1 MELRHLRYFTA
12 VVEFKGYREASRRL
26 HIAQPSISQAVSD
39 LEDELGL
46 KLFSR
51 TGRNARLRSEGE
63 IFYAD
68 AVRILQQAETAILTA
83 KRAAQG
89 EVGRLSI
96 GFIGSATLSF
106 LPDLIRRYKL
116 EYPDVK
122 LVLHDLYPV
131 ELDQACDRGEIDI
144 AITRTL
150 SLERSKNRQSR
161 VLLRDPLVAVL
172 PRSRKL
178 KRKKI
183 RLADLANERFI
194 LFHRQGAPGVF
205 DTIVGACRSQGF
217 SPRVDNEPN
226 SMQTILSLVE
236 AEEGVAIVP
245 ASTSNLRSNGVQFVR
260 LVPDL
265 YLDLIVAWQLGETSV
280 VVRTFLD
287 FLSANADAI
296 RAKTELALSSI
307 ARIKSSRSR
316 RRVMWRGD
324 RDASCTS

>member
-12 VVEFKGYREASRRL
+12 VVECNGYREASRRL
-26 HIAQPSISQAVSD
+26 HIAQPSISEAVSD

-51 TGRNARLRSEGE
+51 THRNARVTAEGE

-89 EVGRLSI
+89 KIGKLAI

-116 EYPDVK
+116 EYPNVK
-122 LVLHDLYPV
+122 LSLHDLYPV
-131 ELDQACDRGEIDI
+131 ELDKACDRGEIDI

-161 VLLRDPLVAVL
+161 VLLRDPLVAVF
-172 PRSRKL
+172 PRSRKV
-178 KRKKI
+178 KSKKI

-194 LFHRQGAPGVF
+194 LFHRQGAPAVF

-217 SPRVDNEPN
+217 SPRVENEPN
-226 SMQTILSLVE
+226 SMQTTLSLVE
-236 AEEGVAIVP
+236 AEEGIAIVP

-265 YLDLIVAWQLGETSV
+265 YLDLIVAWQLGEPSV
-280 VVRTFLD
+280 VVRGFLD
-287 FLSANADAI
+287 FLSANADSI
-296 RAKTELALSSI
+296 RAKAELALSSI
-307 ARIKSSRSR
+307 ARIKS
-316 RRVMWRGD
+316 
-324 RDASCTS
+324 

>member
-12 VVEFKGYREASRRL
+12 VVECKGYREASRRL

-51 TGRNARLRSEGE
+51 TGRNARLRPEGE

-68 AVRILQQAETAILTA
+68 AVRILQLSETAIVTA
-83 KRAAQG
+83 KRTGQG
-89 EVGRLSI
+89 KVGRLSI

-116 EYPDVK
+116 EYPNVK
-122 LVLHDLYPV
+122 LALHDLYPV
-131 ELDQACDRGEIDI
+131 EMDKACDKGEIDI
-144 AITRTL
+144 AITRAL
-150 SLERSKNRQSR
+150 SPERSKNLQSR

-178 KRKKI
+178 TLKSKRI

-194 LFHRQGAPGVF
+194 LFHRKGAPVVF

-217 SPRVDNEPN
+217 SPRVENEPN

-245 ASTSNLRSNGVQFVR
+245 ASTSNLRSNGVRFVQ

-265 YLDLIVAWQLGETSV
+265 YLDLIAVWPLGEPSV
-280 VVRTFLD
+280 VLRTFLD
-287 FLSANADAI
+287 FLGANADAI
-296 RAKTELALSSI
+296 RAKAELALSSI
-307 ARIKSSRSR
+307 ERIKS
-316 RRVMWRGD
+316 
-324 RDASCTS
+324 

>member
-1 MELRHLRYFTA
+1 MSYVPITLIGSAYQMELRHLRYFTA
-12 VVEFKGYREASRRL
+12 VVECKGYREASRRL
-26 HIAQPSISQAVSD
+26 HITQPSISQAVSD

-51 TGRNARLRSEGE
+51 VGRNARLRPEGE
-63 IFYAD
+63 MFYAD
-68 AVRILQQAETAILTA
+68 AVRILQQSETAILSA

-89 EVGRLSI
+89 KVGRLSI

-116 EYPDVK
+116 QYPNVK
-122 LVLHDLYPV
+122 LALHDLYPV

-144 AITRTL
+144 AITRPL

-161 VLLRDPLVAVL
+161 VLLRDPLIAVF

-178 KRKKI
+178 KLRSKKV
-183 RLADLANERFI
+183 RLADLADERFI
-194 LFHRQGAPGVF
+194 LFHRKGAPVVF

-217 SPRVDNEPN
+217 SPRVENEPN

-245 ASTSNLRSNGVQFVR
+245 ASISNLRSNGVQFAR
-260 LVPDL
+260 LLPDL
-265 YLDLIVAWQLGETSV
+265 YLDLIVAWQLGEPSV
-280 VVRTFLD
+280 VVRGFLD
-287 FLSANADAI
+287 FLSANSDSI
-296 RAKTELALSSI
+296 RAKAELALSTI
-307 ARIKSSRSR
+307 
-316 RRVMWRGD
+316 D
-324 RDASCTS
+324 RTQS

>member
-12 VVEFKGYREASRRL
+12 VVDCKGYREASRQL
-26 HIAQPSISQAVSD
+26 HIAQPSISEAVSD
-39 LEDELGL
+39 LEHELGL

-51 TGRNARLRSEGE
+51 THRNARVTPEGE

-68 AVRILQQAETAILTA
+68 AVRVLQLAEPAILTA

-89 EVGRLSI
+89 KVGRLSI

-116 EYPDVK
+116 EYPNVK
-122 LVLHDLYPV
+122 LALHDLYPV
-131 ELDQACDRGEIDI
+131 ELDQACDRSEIDI
-144 AITRTL
+144 AITRAL
-150 SLERSKNRQSR
+150 SLEGSKNRQSR

-178 KRKKI
+178 KSKKT
-183 RLADLANERFI
+183 RLADLANERFV

-217 SPRVDNEPN
+217 SPRVENEPN

-260 LVPDL
+260 LVPDTL
-265 YLDLIVAWQLGETSV
+265 YLDLIVAWPLGEPSV
-280 VVRTFLD
+280 VLRTFLD

-296 RAKTELALSSI
+296 RAKAELALSSI
-307 ARIKSSRSR
+307 ARIK
-316 RRVMWRGD
+316 
-324 RDASCTS
+324 A

>member
-12 VVEFKGYREASRRL
+12 VVECKGYREASRRL

-51 TGRNARLRSEGE
+51 TGRNARLRPEGE

-83 KRAAQG
+83 RRAAQG
-89 EVGRLSI
+89 KVGRLSI

-116 EYPDVK
+116 EYPNVK
-122 LVLHDLYPV
+122 LALHDLYPV

-178 KRKKI
+178 KLKSKKI

-194 LFHRQGAPGVF
+194 LFHRKGAPTAF
-205 DTIVGACRSQGF
+205 DTIVGACLSQGF
-217 SPRVDNEPN
+217 SPRVENEPN

-236 AEEGVAIVP
+236 ADEGVAIVP
-245 ASTSNLRSNGVQFVR
+245 ASTSILRSNGVRFVR

-265 YLDLIVAWQLGETSV
+265 YLDLIAVWPLGEPSAV
-280 VVRTFLD
+280 LRTFLD

-296 RAKTELALSSI
+296 RAKAELALSTI
-307 ARIKSSRSR
+307 ARIKS
-316 RRVMWRGD
+316 
-324 RDASCTS
+324 

>member
-12 VVEFKGYREASRRL
+12 VVECKGYREAARRL
-26 HIAQPSISQAVSD
+26 HIAQPSISEAVSD

-51 TGRNARLRSEGE
+51 THRNARLTPEGE
-63 IFYAD
+63 IFYED
-68 AVRILQQAETAILTA
+68 AVHVLQQAETAILTA
-83 KRAAQG
+83 KLAAQG
-89 EVGRLSI
+89 KVGKLSI

-116 EYPDVK
+116 EHPNVK
-122 LVLHDLYPV
+122 LALHDLYPV
-131 ELDQACDRGEIDI
+131 DLDKACDRGEIDI

-150 SLERSKNRQSR
+150 SLERSKNRQSK

-172 PRSRKL
+172 PRSRNL
-178 KRKKI
+178 KSKKI

-205 DTIVGACRSQGF
+205 DTIIGACRSQGF
-217 SPRVDNEPN
+217 SPRVENEPN

-245 ASTSNLRSNGVQFVR
+245 ASISNLRSNGVQFIR
-260 LVPDL
+260 LVPDV
-265 YLDLIVAWQLGETSV
+265 YLDLIAAWQLGEPSV
-280 VVRTFLD
+280 VLRTFLD
-287 FLSANADAI
+287 FLAANTDAI
-296 RAKTELALSSI
+296 REKAESALSSI
-307 ARIKSSRSR
+307 SRMAR
-316 RRVMWRGD
+316 
-324 RDASCTS
+324 

>member
-12 VVEFKGYREASRRL
+12 VVECKGYREASRRL

-39 LEDELGL
+39 LEDEIGL

-51 TGRNARLRSEGE
+51 TGRNARLMPEGE
-63 IFYAD
+63 TFYAD
-68 AVRILQQAETAILTA
+68 AVRILQEAQTAILTA

-89 EVGRLSI
+89 KVGRLSI
-96 GFIGSATLSF
+96 GFIGPTTLSF

-116 EYPDVK
+116 EYPNVK
-122 LVLHDLYPV
+122 LALHDLYPV

-150 SLERSKNRQSR
+150 SPERSRNRQSR
-161 VLLRDPLVAVL
+161 VLLHDPLVAVL
-172 PRSRKL
+172 PQSRKL
-178 KRKKI
+178 KSKKI

-194 LFHRQGAPGVF
+194 LFHRKGAPGVF
-205 DTIVGACRSQGF
+205 DTIVGACQSQGF
-217 SPRVDNEPN
+217 SPRVETEPN
-226 SMQTILSLVE
+226 SMQTILFLVE
-236 AEEGVAIVP
+236 ADEGVAIVP

-265 YLDLIVAWQLGETSV
+265 YLDLIVAWQLGESSV

-296 RAKTELALSSI
+296 REKAKLALFSI
-307 ARIKSSRSR
+307 ARIKS
-316 RRVMWRGD
+316 
-324 RDASCTS
+324 

>member
-12 VVEFKGYREASRRL
+12 VVDCKGYREASRQL
-26 HIAQPSISQAVSD
+26 HIAQPSISEAVSD
-39 LEDELGL
+39 LEHELGL

-51 TGRNARLRSEGE
+51 THRNARVTREGE

-68 AVRILQQAETAILTA
+68 AVRVLQLAETAILTA

-89 EVGRLSI
+89 KVGRLSI

-116 EYPDVK
+116 EYPNVK
-122 LVLHDLYPV
+122 LELHDLYPV

-144 AITRTL
+144 AITRAL

-161 VLLRDPLVAVL
+161 VLLRDPLIAVL

-178 KRKKI
+178 KSKNKKI

-194 LFHRQGAPGVF
+194 LFHRKGAPAVF
-205 DTIVGACRSQGF
+205 DTIVGACRSHGF
-217 SPRVDNEPN
+217 SPRVENEPN

-245 ASTSNLRSNGVQFVR
+245 ASISNLRSKGVQFVR

-265 YLDLIVAWQLGETSV
+265 YLDLIAVWPLGEPSAV
-280 VVRTFLD
+280 LHTFLD
-287 FLSANADAI
+287 FLNANTEAI
-296 RAKTELALSSI
+296 RAKAELALSSI
-307 ARIKSSRSR
+307 ARLK
-316 RRVMWRGD
+316 
-324 RDASCTS
+324 A

>member
-12 VVEFKGYREASRRL
+12 VVECKGYREASRRL
-26 HIAQPSISQAVSD
+26 HIAQPSISEAVSD

-51 TGRNARLRSEGE
+51 AHRNARVTPEGE
-63 IFYAD
+63 IFYED

-83 KRAAQG
+83 KRAAEG
-89 EVGRLSI
+89 KVGRLSI

-116 EYPDVK
+116 EYPNVK
-122 LVLHDLYPV
+122 LALHDLYPA
-131 ELDQACDRGEIDI
+131 ELDKACDRGEIDI

-161 VLLRDPLVAVL
+161 VLLRDPLVAVV

-178 KRKKI
+178 KLKSKKI
-183 RLADLANERFI
+183 RLADLAKERFI

-217 SPRVDNEPN
+217 SPQVENEPN

-236 AEEGVAIVP
+236 ADEGVAIVR
-245 ASTSNLRSNGVQFVR
+245 ASISNLRSNGVQFVR

-265 YLDLIVAWQLGETSV
+265 HLDLIVAWSRGETSV
-280 VVRTFLD
+280 ILRTFLD
-287 FLSANADAI
+287 FLNANTDAI
-296 RAKTELALSSI
+296 RAKAELALSSI
-307 ARIKSSRSR
+307 ASSIRS
-316 RRVMWRGD
+316 
-324 RDASCTS
+324 

>member
-12 VVEFKGYREASRRL
+12 VVECKGYREASRRL

-51 TGRNARLRSEGE
+51 TGRNARLKPEGE

-89 EVGRLSI
+89 KVGRLSI

-116 EYPDVK
+116 EYPNVK
-122 LVLHDLYPV
+122 LALHELYPV
-131 ELDQACDRGEIDI
+131 ELDKACDRGEIDI

-161 VLLRDPLVAVL
+161 VLLRDPLVAVF

-178 KRKKI
+178 KSKKI

-217 SPRVDNEPN
+217 SPRVENEPN

-296 RAKTELALSSI
+296 RAKAELALSSI
-307 ARIKSSRSR
+307 ARIKS
-316 RRVMWRGD
+316 
-324 RDASCTS
+324 

>member
-12 VVEFKGYREASRRL
+12 VVECKGYREASRRL
-26 HIAQPSISQAVSD
+26 HVAQPSISQAVSG

-51 TGRNARLRSEGE
+51 TGRRARLRPEGE

-89 EVGRLSI
+89 QVGRLSI

-106 LPDLIRRYKL
+106 LPDLVRRYKL

-122 LVLHDLYPV
+122 LALHDLYPV
-131 ELDQACDRGEIDI
+131 ELDKACDRGEIDI

-161 VLLRDPLVAVL
+161 LLLRDPLVAAL

-178 KRKKI
+178 KSKNI
-183 RLADLANERFI
+183 RLADLANEPFI

-217 SPRVDNEPN
+217 SPRVENEPN

-260 LVPDL
+260 LAPDL
-265 YLDLIVAWQLGETSV
+265 YLDLIVAWQLGEPSV
-280 VVRTFLD
+280 VLRTFLD
-287 FLSANADAI
+287 FLNANADAI
-296 RAKTELALSSI
+296 RAKAELALSSI
-307 ARIKSSRSR
+307 AHMK
-316 RRVMWRGD
+316 
-324 RDASCTS
+324 A

>member
-12 VVEFKGYREASRRL
+12 VVECKGYREASRQL
-26 HIAQPSISQAVSD
+26 HIAQPSISEAVSD
-39 LEDELGL
+39 LEHELGL

-51 TGRNARLRSEGE
+51 THRNARVTPEGE

-68 AVRILQQAETAILTA
+68 AVRVLKLAETAILTA

-89 EVGRLSI
+89 KVGRLSI

-116 EYPDVK
+116 EYPNVK
-122 LVLHDLYPV
+122 LELHDLYPV

-144 AITRTL
+144 AITRAL
-150 SLERSKNRQSR
+150 SLEGSKNRQSR
-161 VLLRDPLVAVL
+161 VLLRDPLIAVL

-178 KRKKI
+178 KSKNKKI

-194 LFHRQGAPGVF
+194 LFHRKGAPAVF
-205 DTIVGACRSQGF
+205 DTIVGACRSHGF
-217 SPRVDNEPN
+217 SPRVENEPN

-245 ASTSNLRSNGVQFVR
+245 ASISNLRSKGVQFVR

-265 YLDLIVAWQLGETSV
+265 YLDLIAVWPLGEPSAV
-280 VVRTFLD
+280 LHTFLD
-287 FLSANADAI
+287 FLNANTEAI
-296 RAKTELALSSI
+296 RAKAELALSSI
-307 ARIKSSRSR
+307 ARMK
-316 RRVMWRGD
+316 
-324 RDASCTS
+324 A

>member
-12 VVEFKGYREASRRL
+12 VVECQGYRGASRRL

-51 TGRNARLRSEGE
+51 TGRNATVTPEGE

-68 AVRILQQAETAILTA
+68 AIRILQQAETAILTA

-116 EYPDVK
+116 EHPNVK
-122 LVLHDLYPV
+122 LTLHDLYPV
-131 ELDQACDRGEIDI
+131 ELDKACDRGEIDI
-144 AITRTL
+144 AITRPL
-150 SLERSKNRQSR
+150 SLERSKSRQSR
-161 VLLRDPLVAVL
+161 LLLHDPLIAVL

-178 KRKKI
+178 KNKKI
-183 RLADLANERFI
+183 RLAELADERFI
-194 LFHRQGAPGVF
+194 LFHRAGAPVVF
-205 DTIVGACRSQGF
+205 DTIVGACRSQDF
-217 SPRVDNEPN
+217 SPRVENEPN

-236 AEEGVAIVP
+236 AEEGVAVVP
-245 ASTSNLRSNGVQFVR
+245 ASISNLRSHGVRFVR

-265 YLDLIVAWQLGETSV
+265 YLDLIVAWQLGEPSA

-287 FLSANADAI
+287 FLNANTEAI
-296 RAKTELALSSI
+296 RAKAELALSSI
-307 ARIKSSRSR
+307 ARIKS
-316 RRVMWRGD
+316 
-324 RDASCTS
+324 

>member
-12 VVEFKGYREASRRL
+12 VVECQGYREASRRL
-26 HIAQPSISQAVSD
+26 HITQPSISQAVSD

-51 TGRNARLRSEGE
+51 TGRNARLRPEGE
-63 IFYAD
+63 MFYAD

-89 EVGRLSI
+89 KVGRLSI

-116 EYPDVK
+116 EYPNVK
-122 LVLHDLYPV
+122 LALHDLYPV

-144 AITRTL
+144 AITRNL
-150 SLERSKNRQSR
+150 SLERNKNRQLR
-161 VLLRDPLVAVL
+161 VLLRDPLVAVF
-172 PRSRKL
+172 PQSRKL
-178 KRKKI
+178 KLKNKKI

-194 LFHRQGAPGVF
+194 LFHRKGAPAVF
-205 DTIVGACRSQGF
+205 DTIVGACRSHGF
-217 SPRVDNEPN
+217 SPQVENEPN

-236 AEEGVAIVP
+236 ADEGVAIVP

-260 LVPDL
+260 LEPDL
-265 YLDLIVAWQLGETSV
+265 YLDLIAVWPLGEPSAV
-280 VVRTFLD
+280 LHTFLD
-287 FLSANADAI
+287 FLSANTDAI
-296 RAKTELALSSI
+296 RAKAELALSSI
-307 ARIKSSRSR
+307 ARIKS
-316 RRVMWRGD
+316 
-324 RDASCTS
+324 

>member
-12 VVEFKGYREASRRL
+12 VVECNGYREASRRL
-26 HIAQPSISQAVSD
+26 HIAQPSISEAVSD

-51 TGRNARLRSEGE
+51 THRNARVTAEGE

-83 KRAAQG
+83 KRAALG
-89 EVGRLSI
+89 KIGKLAI

-116 EYPDVK
+116 EYPNVK
-122 LVLHDLYPV
+122 LSLHDLYPV
-131 ELDQACDRGEIDI
+131 ELDKACDRGEIDI

-161 VLLRDPLVAVL
+161 VLLRDPLVAVF

-178 KRKKI
+178 KSKKI

-194 LFHRQGAPGVF
+194 LFHRQGAPAVF

-217 SPRVDNEPN
+217 SPRVENEPN
-226 SMQTILSLVE
+226 SMQTTLSLVE
-236 AEEGVAIVP
+236 AEEGIAIVP

-265 YLDLIVAWQLGETSV
+265 YLDLIVAWQLGEPSV
-280 VVRTFLD
+280 VVRGFLD
-287 FLSANADAI
+287 FLSANADSI
-296 RAKTELALSSI
+296 RAKAELALSSI
-307 ARIKSSRSR
+307 ARIKS
-316 RRVMWRGD
+316 
-324 RDASCTS
+324 

>member
-12 VVEFKGYREASRRL
+12 VVECKGYREASRRL
-26 HIAQPSISQAVSD
+26 HIAQPSISEAVSD
-39 LEDELGL
+39 LEHELGL
-46 KLFSR
+46 KLFLR
-51 TGRNARLRSEGE
+51 THRRARLTPEGE

-68 AVRILQQAETAILTA
+68 AIRTLQQAENAILTA

-89 EVGRLSI
+89 KVGRLSI

-116 EYPDVK
+116 EYPNVK
-122 LVLHDLYPV
+122 LALHDLYPV
-131 ELDQACDRGEIDI
+131 ELDKACDRGEIDV

-178 KRKKI
+178 KSKKI
-183 RLADLANERFI
+183 RLAALAGERFI

-205 DTIVGACRSQGF
+205 DTIVGACRSEGF
-217 SPRVDNEPN
+217 SPRVENEPN

-260 LVPDL
+260 LLPDSL
-265 YLDLIVAWQLGETSV
+265 YLDLVVAWPLGEPPV
-280 VVRTFLD
+280 VLRTFLD
-287 FLSANADAI
+287 FLSANEDAI
-296 RAKTELALSSI
+296 RAKAELVLDSI
-307 ARIKSSRSR
+307 ARSK
-316 RRVMWRGD
+316 
-324 RDASCTS
+324 A

>member
-1 MELRHLRYFTA
+1 VELRHLRYFTA
-12 VVEFKGYREASRRL
+12 VVECKGYREASRRL
-26 HIAQPSISQAVSD
+26 HIAQPSISEAVSD

-51 TGRNARLRSEGE
+51 AHRNARVTPEGK

-116 EYPDVK
+116 EYPNVK
-122 LVLHDLYPV
+122 LALHDLYPV
-131 ELDQACDRGEIDI
+131 ELDKACDRGEIDI

-161 VLLRDPLVAVL
+161 LLLRDPLVAVL

-178 KRKKI
+178 KRNKI

-205 DTIVGACRSQGF
+205 DTIVGACRAQGF
-217 SPRVDNEPN
+217 SPRVENEPN

-245 ASTSNLRSNGVQFVR
+245 ASISNLRSNGVQFVR

-265 YLDLIVAWQLGETSV
+265 HLDLIVAWSRGETSV
-280 VVRTFLD
+280 ILRTFLD
-287 FLSANADAI
+287 FLNANSDAI
-296 RAKTELALSSI
+296 RAKAELALSSI
-307 ARIKSSRSR
+307 ASSIRS
-316 RRVMWRGD
+316 
-324 RDASCTS
+324 

>member
-12 VVEFKGYREASRRL
+12 VVECKGYREASRQL
-26 HIAQPSISQAVSD
+26 HIAQPSISEAVSD

-46 KLFSR
+46 KLFLR
-51 TGRNARLRSEGE
+51 THRKARLTPEGE

-89 EVGRLSI
+89 KVGRLSI

-116 EYPDVK
+116 EYPNVK
-122 LVLHDLYPV
+122 LALHDLYPV
-131 ELDQACDRGEIDI
+131 ELDKACDIGEIDI

-150 SLERSKNRQSR
+150 SLERSKNLQSR

-217 SPRVDNEPN
+217 SPRVENEPN

-260 LVPDL
+260 LVPDSL
-265 YLDLIVAWQLGETSV
+265 YLDLIVAWPLGEPSV
-280 VVRTFLD
+280 VLRTFLD
-287 FLSANADAI
+287 FLSANAVAI
-296 RAKTELALSSI
+296 RAKAELALSSI
-307 ARIKSSRSR
+307 ARSKS
-316 RRVMWRGD
+316 
-324 RDASCTS
+324 

>member
-12 VVEFKGYREASRRL
+12 VVECKGYREASRRL
-26 HIAQPSISQAVSD
+26 HVAQPSISQAVSD

-51 TGRNARLRSEGE
+51 TGRSARLRPEGE

-89 EVGRLSI
+89 QVGRLSI

-106 LPDLIRRYKL
+106 LPDLVRRYKL

-122 LVLHDLYPV
+122 LALHDLYPV
-131 ELDQACDRGEIDI
+131 ELDKACDRGEIDI

-161 VLLRDPLVAVL
+161 LLLRDPLVAAL

-178 KRKKI
+178 KSKNI
-183 RLADLANERFI
+183 RLADLANEPFI

-217 SPRVDNEPN
+217 SPRVENEPN

-245 ASTSNLRSNGVQFVR
+245 ASTSNLRSNGVQFAR
-260 LVPDL
+260 LAPDL
-265 YLDLIVAWQLGETSV
+265 YLDLIVAWQLGEPSV
-280 VVRTFLD
+280 VLRTFLD
-287 FLSANADAI
+287 FLNANADAI
-296 RAKTELALSSI
+296 RAKAELALSSI
-307 ARIKSSRSR
+307 AHMK
-316 RRVMWRGD
+316 
-324 RDASCTS
+324 A

>member
-12 VVEFKGYREASRRL
+12 VVESKGYREASRRL

-51 TGRNARLRSEGE
+51 TGRNALLRPEGE

-89 EVGRLSI
+89 KVGRLSI

-116 EYPDVK
+116 EYPNVK
-122 LVLHDLYPV
+122 LALHDLYPV

-150 SLERSKNRQSR
+150 SLEGSKSRQSR

-178 KRKKI
+178 KSKKI

-194 LFHRQGAPGVF
+194 LFHRKGAPVVF
-205 DTIVGACRSQGF
+205 DTIVEACRSQGF
-217 SPRVDNEPN
+217 SPRVENEPN

-260 LVPDL
+260 LVPEL
-265 YLDLIVAWQLGETSV
+265 YLDLIVAWRLGEASAV
-280 VVRTFLD
+280 LRTFLD
-287 FLSANADAI
+287 FLTANSDAI
-296 RAKTELALSSI
+296 RAKAELALSSI
-307 ARIKSSRSR
+307 ARIKS
-316 RRVMWRGD
+316 
-324 RDASCTS
+324 

>member
-12 VVEFKGYREASRRL
+12 VVECKGYREASRRL

-51 TGRNARLRSEGE
+51 NGRNARLRPEGE

-68 AVRILQQAETAILTA
+68 AVRILQLAETAILTA

-89 EVGRLSI
+89 KVGRLSI
-96 GFIGSATLSF
+96 GFIGSATLAF

-116 EYPDVK
+116 VYPNVK
-122 LVLHDLYPV
+122 LALHDLYPV
-131 ELDQACDRGEIDI
+131 ELDKACDRGEIDI

-178 KRKKI
+178 KSKKI

-217 SPRVDNEPN
+217 SPRIENEPN

-260 LVPDL
+260 LAPDL
-265 YLDLIVAWQLGETSV
+265 YLDLIVAWQLGEPSV
-280 VVRTFLD
+280 VLRTFLD

-296 RAKTELALSSI
+296 RARAELALSSI
-307 ARIKSSRSR
+307 ARIKS
-316 RRVMWRGD
+316 
-324 RDASCTS
+324 

>member
-12 VVEFKGYREASRRL
+12 VVDCKGYREASRQL
-26 HIAQPSISQAVSD
+26 HIAQPSISEAVSD
-39 LEDELGL
+39 LEHELGL

-51 TGRNARLRSEGE
+51 THRNARVTPEGE

-68 AVRILQQAETAILTA
+68 AVRVLKLAETAILTA

-89 EVGRLSI
+89 KVGRLSI

-116 EYPDVK
+116 EYPNVK
-122 LVLHDLYPV
+122 LELHDLYPV

-144 AITRTL
+144 AITRAL

-161 VLLRDPLVAVL
+161 VLLRDPLIAVL

-178 KRKKI
+178 KSKNKKI

-194 LFHRQGAPGVF
+194 LFHRKGAPAVF
-205 DTIVGACRSQGF
+205 DTIVGACRSHGF
-217 SPRVDNEPN
+217 SPRVENEPN

-245 ASTSNLRSNGVQFVR
+245 ASISNLRSKGVQFVR
-260 LVPDL
+260 LEPDL
-265 YLDLIVAWQLGETSV
+265 YLDLIAVWPLGEPSAV
-280 VVRTFLD
+280 LHTFLD
-287 FLSANADAI
+287 FLNANTEAI
-296 RAKTELALSSI
+296 RAKAELALSSI
-307 ARIKSSRSR
+307 ARLK
-316 RRVMWRGD
+316 
-324 RDASCTS
+324 A

>member
-12 VVEFKGYREASRRL
+12 VVACKGYREASRRL
-26 HIAQPSISQAVSD
+26 HIAQPSISEAVSD

-46 KLFSR
+46 KLFLR
-51 TGRNARLRSEGE
+51 THRNARLTPEGE

-68 AVRILQQAETAILTA
+68 SIRILQQAETAILTA

-89 EVGRLSI
+89 KVGRLSI

-116 EYPDVK
+116 VYPNVK

-131 ELDQACDRGEIDI
+131 ELDQAWDRGEIDI
-144 AITRTL
+144 AITR
-150 SLERSKNRQSR
+150 SLEHSKNLQSR
-161 VLLRDPLVAVL
+161 ILLRDPLVAVL
-172 PRSRKL
+172 PRSRKF
-178 KRKKI
+178 KSKKI

-194 LFHRQGAPGVF
+194 LFHRKGAPAVF

-217 SPRVDNEPN
+217 SPRVENEPN

-245 ASTSNLRSNGVQFVR
+245 ASSSSLRSNGVQFIR
-260 LVPDL
+260 LVPDNL
-265 YLDLIVAWQLGETSV
+265 YLDLIVAWPLGEASAV
-280 VVRTFLD
+280 LRTFLD
-287 FLSANADAI
+287 FLSANEDAI
-296 RAKTELALSSI
+296 RAKAELILSSI
-307 ARIKSSRSR
+307 ARNRS
-316 RRVMWRGD
+316 
-324 RDASCTS
+324 

>member
-12 VVEFKGYREASRRL
+12 VVECNGYREASRRL
-26 HIAQPSISQAVSD
+26 HIAQPSISEAVSG

-51 TGRNARLRSEGE
+51 THRNARLTPEGE
-63 IFYAD
+63 IFFAD
-68 AVRILQQAETAILTA
+68 AVRILQQAESAIVTA

-89 EVGRLSI
+89 KVGRLSI

-116 EYPDVK
+116 EYPNVK
-122 LVLHDLYPV
+122 LALHDLYPV
-131 ELDQACDRGEIDI
+131 ELDKACDRGEIDV

-150 SLERSKNRQSR
+150 SLQRSKNLQSR
-161 VLLRDPLVAVL
+161 VLLRDPLIAVL

-178 KRKKI
+178 KSKNKKI

-194 LFHRQGAPGVF
+194 LFHRKGAPAVF
-205 DTIVGACRSQGF
+205 DTIVGACRSHGF
-217 SPRVDNEPN
+217 SPRVENEPN

-260 LVPDL
+260 LMPDSL
-265 YLDLIVAWQLGETSV
+265 YLDLIVAWPPGEPSV
-280 VVRTFLD
+280 VLRTFLD

-296 RAKTELALSSI
+296 RAKAELVLSSI
-307 ARIKSSRSR
+307 ARIKR
-316 RRVMWRGD
+316 
-324 RDASCTS
+324 

>member
-12 VVEFKGYREASRRL
+12 VVECKGYREASRRL
-26 HIAQPSISQAVSD
+26 HIAQPSISEAVSD

-46 KLFSR
+46 KLFVR
-51 TGRNARLRSEGE
+51 THRNARLTREGE
-63 IFYAD
+63 IFYTD

-89 EVGRLSI
+89 KVGKLSI

-116 EYPDVK
+116 EYPNVK
-122 LVLHDLYPV
+122 LALHDLYPV
-131 ELDQACDRGEIDI
+131 ELHHAYDRGEIDI
-144 AITRTL
+144 AITR
-150 SLERSKNRQSR
+150 SLEHSKNLQSR

-178 KRKKI
+178 KSKKI
-183 RLADLANERFI
+183 RLASLANERFI
-194 LFHRQGAPGVF
+194 LFHRKGAPAVF

-217 SPRVDNEPN
+217 SPRVENEPN

-245 ASTSNLRSNGVQFVR
+245 ASSSSLRSNGVWFVR
-260 LVPDL
+260 LVPDNL
-265 YLDLIVAWQLGETSV
+265 YLDLIVAWPPGEVSAV
-280 VVRTFLD
+280 LRTFLD
-287 FLSANADAI
+287 FLSANEDAI
-296 RAKTELALSSI
+296 RAKAELALSSI
-307 ARIKSSRSR
+307 ARIKS
-316 RRVMWRGD
+316 
-324 RDASCTS
+324 

>member
-12 VVEFKGYREASRRL
+12 VVECNGYREASRRL
-26 HIAQPSISQAVSD
+26 HIAQPSISEAVSD

-51 TGRNARLRSEGE
+51 THRNARVTAEGE

-89 EVGRLSI
+89 KIGKLSI

-116 EYPDVK
+116 EYPNVK
-122 LVLHDLYPV
+122 LSLHDLYPV
-131 ELDQACDRGEIDI
+131 ELDKACDRGEIDI

-150 SLERSKNRQSR
+150 SVERSTNRQSR
-161 VLLRDPLVAVL
+161 VLLRDPLVAVF
-172 PRSRKL
+172 PRSRKV
-178 KRKKI
+178 KSKKI

-194 LFHRQGAPGVF
+194 LFHRQGAPAVF

-217 SPRVDNEPN
+217 SPRVENEPN
-226 SMQTILSLVE
+226 SMQTTLSLVE
-236 AEEGVAIVP
+236 AEEGIAIVP

-265 YLDLIVAWQLGETSV
+265 YLDLIVAWQLGEPSV
-280 VVRTFLD
+280 VVRGFLD
-287 FLSANADAI
+287 FLSANADSI
-296 RAKTELALSSI
+296 RAKAELVLSSI
-307 ARIKSSRSR
+307 ARIKS
-316 RRVMWRGD
+316 
-324 RDASCTS
+324 

>member
-12 VVEFKGYREASRRL
+12 VVECKGYREASRRM

-51 TGRNARLRSEGE
+51 TGRNARLRPEGE

-68 AVRILQQAETAILTA
+68 AVRILQLAESAIVTA

-89 EVGRLSI
+89 KVGTLSI

-106 LPDLIRRYKL
+106 LPDIIRRYKL
-116 EYPDVK
+116 EYPNVK
-122 LVLHDLYPV
+122 LALHDLYPV
-131 ELDQACDRGEIDI
+131 EMDQACDRGEIDI
-144 AITRTL
+144 AITRPL

-178 KRKKI
+178 QLKNKKI

-194 LFHRQGAPGVF
+194 LFHRKGAPVVF

-217 SPRVDNEPN
+217 SPRVENEPN

-245 ASTSNLRSNGVQFVR
+245 ASASNLRSNGVQ
-260 LVPDL
+260 
-265 YLDLIVAWQLGETSV
+265 
-280 VVRTFLD
+280 
-287 FLSANADAI
+287 I
-296 RAKTELALSSI
+296 RPA
-307 ARIKSSRSR
+307 
-316 RRVMWRGD
+316 
-324 RDASCTS
+324 CTG

>member
-12 VVEFKGYREASRRL
+12 VVECKGYREASRRL
-26 HIAQPSISQAVSD
+26 HIAQPSISEAISD
-39 LEDELGL
+39 LEYELGL

-51 TGRNARLRSEGE
+51 ANRTARLTPEGE

-68 AVRILQQAETAILTA
+68 AVRILQQAETAIVTA

-89 EVGRLSI
+89 KIGRLSI

-116 EYPDVK
+116 ENPNIR
-122 LVLHDLYPV
+122 LVLQELYPV
-131 ELDQACDRGEIDI
+131 ELDDALDRGAIDI
-144 AITRTL
+144 AITRAL
-150 SLERSKNRQSR
+150 SPERSKKLQSR
-161 VLLRDPLVAVL
+161 VLLRDPLIAVL
-172 PRSRKL
+172 PQSRKL
-178 KRKKI
+178 KSNKV

-205 DTIVGACRSQGF
+205 DTIVGACRAQGF
-217 SPRVDNEPN
+217 SPRVENEQN

-260 LVPDL
+260 LIPDEL
-265 YLDLIVAWQLGETSV
+265 YLDLIAAWPAGEGSIV
-280 VVRTFLD
+280 LRSFLHFLD
-287 FLSANADAI
+287 ANAEAI
-296 RAKTELALSSI
+296 RRKAESGVASI
-307 ARIKSSRSR
+307 SRTKR
-316 RRVMWRGD
+316 
-324 RDASCTS
+324 

>member
-12 VVEFKGYREASRRL
+12 VVECKGYREASRRL
-26 HIAQPSISQAVSD
+26 HIAQPSISEAVSD

-51 TGRNARLRSEGE
+51 AHRNARVTPEGE
-63 IFYAD
+63 IFYED
-68 AVRILQQAETAILTA
+68 AVRILQQTETAILTA
-83 KRAAQG
+83 KRAAEG
-89 EVGRLSI
+89 KVGRLSI

-106 LPDLIRRYKL
+106 LPDLIRRYNL
-116 EYPDVK
+116 EYPNVK
-122 LVLHDLYPV
+122 LALHDLYPA
-131 ELDQACDRGEIDI
+131 ELDKACDRGEIDI

-161 VLLRDPLVAVL
+161 VLLRDPLVAVV

-178 KRKKI
+178 KLKSKKI
-183 RLADLANERFI
+183 RLADLAKERFI

-217 SPRVDNEPN
+217 SPQVENEPN

-245 ASTSNLRSNGVQFVR
+245 ASISNLRSNGVQFVR

-265 YLDLIVAWQLGETSV
+265 HLDLIVAWSRGETSV
-280 VVRTFLD
+280 ILRTFLD
-287 FLSANADAI
+287 FLNANTDAI
-296 RAKTELALSSI
+296 RAKAELALSSI
-307 ARIKSSRSR
+307 ASSIRS
-316 RRVMWRGD
+316 
-324 RDASCTS
+324 

>member
-12 VVEFKGYREASRRL
+12 VVESKGYREASRRL
-26 HIAQPSISQAVSD
+26 HIAQPSISEAVSG
-39 LEDELGL
+39 LEEELGL

-51 TGRNARLRSEGE
+51 THRNARLTPEGE

-68 AVRILQQAETAILTA
+68 AVRILQLAETAILTA

-89 EVGRLSI
+89 KVGRLSI

-116 EYPDVK
+116 EYPNVK
-122 LVLHDLYPV
+122 LALHDLYPV
-131 ELDQACDRGEIDI
+131 EMDKACDRGEIDI
-144 AITRTL
+144 AITRPL

-161 VLLRDPLVAVL
+161 VLLRDPLIAVL

-178 KRKKI
+178 KSKKI

-217 SPRVDNEPN
+217 SPRVENEPN

-260 LVPDL
+260 LVPDTL
-265 YLDLIVAWQLGETSV
+265 YLDLIVAWPLGEPSV
-280 VVRTFLD
+280 VLRTFLD

-296 RAKTELALSSI
+296 RAKAELALSSI
-307 ARIKSSRSR
+307 ARIKS
-316 RRVMWRGD
+316 
-324 RDASCTS
+324 

>member
-12 VVEFKGYREASRRL
+12 VVECKGYREASRQL
-26 HIAQPSISQAVSD
+26 HIAQPSISEAVSD

-51 TGRNARLRSEGE
+51 THRKARLTPEGE

-83 KRAAQG
+83 RRAAQG
-89 EVGRLSI
+89 KVGRLSI

-116 EYPDVK
+116 EYPNVK
-122 LVLHDLYPV
+122 LALHDLYPV
-131 ELDQACDRGEIDI
+131 ELDKACDRGEIDI

-150 SLERSKNRQSR
+150 SLERSKNLQSR

-178 KRKKI
+178 KSKKI

-217 SPRVDNEPN
+217 SPRVENEPN

-260 LVPDL
+260 LVPDSL
-265 YLDLIVAWQLGETSV
+265 YLDLIVAWPLGEPSV
-280 VVRTFLD
+280 VLRTFLD

-296 RAKTELALSSI
+296 RAKAELALSSI
-307 ARIKSSRSR
+307 ARIKS
-316 RRVMWRGD
+316 
-324 RDASCTS
+324 